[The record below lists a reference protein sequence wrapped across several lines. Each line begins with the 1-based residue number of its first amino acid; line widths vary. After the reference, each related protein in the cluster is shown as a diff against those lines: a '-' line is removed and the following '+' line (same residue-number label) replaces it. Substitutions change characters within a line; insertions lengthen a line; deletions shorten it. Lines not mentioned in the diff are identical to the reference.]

1 METSKKVETH
11 FNREFREFDS
21 FYNDK
26 KGIFSKIID
35 GLFRRSMQMRFEK
48 VIAETAPYE
57 NKTVLDVGC
66 GTGRFSIALALKGI
80 KKALGIDF
88 AESMIDEANHLA
100 HQFNVSHICQ
110 FVKMDFMQMDVE
122 EPFDHVF
129 AMGVMDYIENPVAF
143 VKKMVEAADK
153 SVMISFPV
161 SGGIIQKLRR
171 FKFEKIQKC
180 PVFFY
185 SNNDVERIAQQA
197 GAQYFTIDQLA
208 KDYFLTI
215 FLAAKV
221 REGTRREESKKELK

>member
-11 FNREFREFDS
+11 FDKEFKEFDS
-21 FYNDK
+21 FYNEK
-26 KGIFSKIID
+26 KGIFSTVID
-35 GLFRRSMQMRFEK
+35 RLFRRSMQVRFEK
-48 VIAETAPYE
+48 VIADTAPYE

-88 AESMIDEANHLA
+88 AENMIAEAGHLA
-100 HQFNVSHICQ
+100 EQFNVSHICQ
-110 FVKMDFMQMDVE
+110 FLRADFMQMDVE

-129 AMGVMDYIENPVAF
+129 AMGVMDYIEDAVPF
-143 VKKMVEAADK
+143 VKKMTEAAKK

-161 SGGIIQKLRR
+161 SGGIIQRLRK
-171 FKFEKIQKC
+171 FKFEKIQEC

-185 SNNDVERIAQQA
+185 SKNDVERIAREAA
-197 GAQYFTIDQLA
+197 GAKKFTIEKMA

-215 FLAAKV
+215 FLATEDT
-221 REGTRREESKKELK
+221 EGTE